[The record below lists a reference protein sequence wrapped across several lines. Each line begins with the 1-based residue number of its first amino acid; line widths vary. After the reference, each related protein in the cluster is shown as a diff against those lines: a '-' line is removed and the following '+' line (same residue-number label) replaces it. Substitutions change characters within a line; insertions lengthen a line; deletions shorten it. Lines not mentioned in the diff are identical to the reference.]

1 MHLRAAALSDIGKI
15 RRQNEDSYLCEE
27 AAGLFAVA
35 DGVGGLPGG
44 ADASQMAVNTVRELY
59 RAAPEGEAIDLV
71 QIMREAN
78 ARVLALGQKLSPELG
93 IATTLTLGMITG
105 GQLYVA
111 HVGDSRCYVW
121 HDGQLDLLT
130 LDHSLENEARL
141 RGAQRLLAYF
151 TESSRGS
158 LTRCLGQSE
167 PPEVDFI
174 VRPLAVGERVLF
186 CSDGLSR
193 VIKEP
198 ELVEIIGRADN
209 PADAMKEIIA
219 NVNRHGGPD
228 NITGV
233 LVAIDES

>member
-1 MHLRAAALSDIGKI
+1 MHLRTAALSDIGKI
-15 RRQNEDSYLCEE
+15 RSQNEDSYLCDEE
-27 AAGLFAVA
+27 AGLFAVA

-44 ADASQMAVNTVRELY
+44 AEASQMAVNTVRELY
-59 RAAPEGEAIDLV
+59 HAVPEGEAIDLV
-71 QIMREAN
+71 QIVREAN
-78 ARVLALGQKLSPELG
+78 ARVLALGQKVSPELG
-93 IATTLTLGMITG
+93 IATTLTLGMIAG
-105 GQLYVA
+105 GQLYLA

-130 LDHSLENEARL
+130 LDHSLENEANL

-151 TESSRGS
+151 TESSRAS

-167 PPEVDFI
+167 PPEVDII
-174 VRPLAVGERVLF
+174 VRPLAKGERVLF

-193 VIKEP
+193 VIKER
-198 ELVEIIGRADN
+198 ELTEILGRADN
-209 PADAMKEIIA
+209 PADALQEIIE

-233 LVAIDES
+233 LIAIGEP